1 MSIIFNKAGKEKI
14 KKINESSQAYCLL
27 SPFPMTSPAILCLCW
42 RQLGTTC
49 FPPLTLR
56 SSYFLWHVLVLPQL
70 FILPYTHWQPD
81 ILRPCGTM
89 LSVNTVSTSDDPI
102 FFPVTTF
109 AFPLATLWM
118 SILFSPFQPKMAPS
132 LHYNLSFRL
141 FCFVFLLFYFIYFFV
156 ATCHSLQDLS
166 FLTRDWNP
174 ATESP
179 ES

>member
-14 KKINESSQAYCLL
+14 KKINESSQACCLL
-27 SPFPMTSPAILCLCW
+27 SPFPMTSPATLCLCW

-49 FPPLTLR
+49 FPPL
-56 SSYFLWHVLVLPQL
+56 WHVLVLPQV

-81 ILRPCGTM
+81 ILRPCGTT

-109 AFPLATLWM
+109 ASPLATLWM

-132 LHYNLSFRL
+132 LHYNHSFRL
-141 FCFVFLLFYFIYFFV
+141 FCFVLLCFFIYLFFV

-179 ES
+179 EP